1 MAMVLSGS
9 TWRIRLSMVSTA
21 FSGQRLM
28 NSIMLRGLGPSA
40 PPPMA
45 TQLSTSGPV

>member
-1 MAMVLSGS
+1 MAIVFNGS
-9 TWRIRLSMVSTA
+9 TWRIRLSTVSTA

-28 NSIMLRGLGPSA
+28 NSIRLRGFGPSA

-45 TQLSTSGPV
+45 TQFSTSGPV